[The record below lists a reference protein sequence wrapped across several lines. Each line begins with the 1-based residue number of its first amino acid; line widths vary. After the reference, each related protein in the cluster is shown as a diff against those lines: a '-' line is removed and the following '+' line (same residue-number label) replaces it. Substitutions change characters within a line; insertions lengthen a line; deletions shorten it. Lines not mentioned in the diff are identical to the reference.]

1 MNDNKKKEKEN
12 TIVDARKSEWKK
24 NKPLYLMLAP
34 FFVLFACFTVFP
46 VVFSIIISLT
56 DFNVLQFPDFVGMQ
70 NYAKLLL
77 EDDIFLTAVKNT
89 FIMAIIVGPIGYML
103 AFVMAWMLCELP
115 NKLRVLFTIILYG
128 PSLSGNAYMIW
139 TLIFSDDSSG
149 YANSFLISKGLM
161 QSPVLWLHDENYMML
176 IVILVQ
182 LWMSFGVGFLSFIAG
197 LQGIDQA
204 QIEAGMIDG
213 IRNRW
218 QELWHIVLPSMKPVL
233 LFGAI
238 TSITSSLSI
247 SGTALTGF
255 PSTGYATHTIIDHLN
270 DYGTIRLELGYASA
284 IAVVLFFIM
293 IICNRLVQKFIRR
306 VGT

>member
-70 NYAKLLL
+70 NYVKLLL

-161 QSPVLWLHDENYMML
+161 QSPILWLHDENYMML

>member
-161 QSPVLWLHDENYMML
+161 QSPILWLHDENYMML